1 MEFDFNLIVTIML
14 FVVLV
19 SIQYSLNK
27 MLEKL
32 EQIVE
37 LLNLLNMKNN

>member
-37 LLNLLNMKNN
+37 LLNLLNMKQ

>member
-27 MLEKL
+27 MLDKL
-32 EQIVE
+32 DQIVQ
-37 LLNLLNMKNN
+37 LLNLLNMKK